1 MKKIW
6 VNGTFD
12 ILHIGHIKLLE
23 YASTFGKVRVGI
35 DTDERVK
42 QKKGESRPYNNLDDR
57 VKFMESIKFIDSVVT
72 FSSDDE
78 LREKIKEWEPDI
90 MVIGDDYPENKIIGI
105 EYIPKV
111 IFFSKLSGYSTTNIL
126 KNKK

>member
-1 MKKIW
+1 MKKVW

-42 QKKGESRPYNNLDDR
+42 EKKGESRPYNNLDDR

-78 LREKIKEWEPDI
+78 LRERIKEWEPDI

>member
-1 MKKIW
+1 MKKVW

-42 QKKGESRPYNNLDDR
+42 EKKGESRPYNNLDDR

-78 LREKIKEWEPDI
+78 LRERIKEWEPDI
-90 MVIGDDYPENKIIGI
+90 MVIGDDYPESKIIGI